1 MSEIICP
8 HCGSPNPIE
17 ADNCSVCHKSLY
29 EEPTQPFQPPSR
41 NGLDWLQD
49 YRKFGTEGSFVSDE
63 EAQSEPEGEPD
74 SPFQSDSPPAF
85 VPDSSNISDAK
96 PEKQP
101 GAGEEVEI
109 PDWLARVR
117 ARSRE
122 DALTSEQEP
131 PAPPPEPKYKVGEP
145 IKTDWLRDLTGAE
158 ERPAAD
164 ETNAY
169 PDWLKRIATRSQEAK
184 KARETEEA
192 APRPPFD
199 VSSETGGPSGPVISE
214 EELPP
219 FIQPE
224 ETPEPE
230 IEAEPEPADES
241 DLFNLYSQE
250 LESLAVQP
258 PGTPQPVE
266 TAAAETPPDMLPPE
280 PEPAP
285 SVEELPAFIT
295 QGLPE
300 EPIPD
305 ELEPFED
312 VKPIP
317 NIEWLDESYIET
329 PEPEAPA
336 VEEPAGIDWSS
347 EEIGKPTLEP
357 WDALSNLERL
367 QAENEEPA
375 EPSVDALIN
384 LGGVMGESQEAFEES
399 EETTA
404 DLDWLKAQ
412 REEEVRP
419 FDEPQAAPDWLGG
432 PKEETSEDALA
443 NLDKLLS
450 EKQTPIEESKTEAE
464 DLNWLRAQGEET
476 VRPFEGTSAAPDW
489 LGEPKEE
496 TSEDDLANLE
506 KLLSERQTPFEE
518 RKDEAADLDW
528 LKAQGEETVQPFEK
542 SPTVPD
548 WFAAQ
553 QEKIE
558 EPLAEES
565 PVEPAQPGEIP
576 EWLSLQDETEAAA
589 QPPAQPVER
598 GEEFSIYD
606 EENLPDW
613 LKEESQAAPA
623 EAPVAP
629 APEATQEKPDM
640 PDWLKDLSPGEG
652 GGSAKPGYALEEH
665 IEESGP
671 LAGFQGILPGEETV
685 THYTK
690 PPTYAGTLQ
699 VTEKQRI
706 YATMFD
712 TIISSEKKVGEAVEK
727 KVAASSQALRLFV
740 GILMIGILLIALF
753 FDAQIA
759 APPAL
764 YPGENVAFF
773 NTIQSIT
780 GTTASS
786 RILVGLDYEPSL
798 TGEVGTI
805 AGVVLQDLMA
815 GNSNLAFV
823 SINPTGPAL
832 ADDLVN
838 RANQAVPAYPAAE
851 KVTNLGYLPGGAS
864 VLAGLAANP
873 AVTAPNTTDG
883 AAAWES
889 GALQGV
895 RTIGDFDAVL
905 LLTDNSES
913 ARTWIE
919 QIQTS
924 AKDTPF
930 LVVSSAQV
938 VPVLQPYVQ
947 SGQITGL
954 LGGLSGATSYQQL
967 AQDSSG
973 GLSAY
978 WDAYQVGMLLSA
990 IFMILGAV
998 VFGSIRLI
1006 QKMKKA

>member
-8 HCGSPNPIE
+8 HCGSPNSIE
-17 ADNCSVCHKSLY
+17 ADNCSICHKSLY
-29 EEPTQPFQPPSR
+29 EEREEPFHPTAG

-49 YRKFGTEGSFVSDE
+49 YRSFGTEGSFVPDDA
-63 EAQSEPEGEPD
+63 AQPETEGEPEPPTPSEIQPKFLTETGSAPDAEPDQLPEGGED
-74 SPFQSDSPPAF
+74 S
-85 VPDSSNISDAK
+85 
-96 PEKQP
+96 
-101 GAGEEVEI
+101 GI

-122 DALTSEQEP
+122 DAQTSQQEQP
-131 PAPPPEPKYKVGEP
+131 SPPPEPKYKVGEP

-158 ERPAAD
+158 EKPAPE

-169 PDWLKRIATRSQEAK
+169 PDWLKRIAARSQEAK
-184 KARETEEA
+184 KAKEVEESATQQPFDLSSRIASLTGRETPGKEEVS
-192 APRPPFD
+192 PPFVEAD
-199 VSSETGGPSGPVISE
+199 EKPEQPV
-214 EELPP
+214 
-219 FIQPE
+219 Q
-224 ETPEPE
+224 T
-230 IEAEPEPADES
+230 EAESTGET

-258 PGTPQPVE
+258 PITPEPVE
-266 TAAAETPPDMLPPE
+266 TGTHAAPPDMLPPE
-280 PEPAP
+280 PEPSSP
-285 SVEELPAFIT
+285 VEELPAFIT

-300 EPIPD
+300 EPVPD
-305 ELEPFED
+305 ELEPLED
-312 VKPIP
+312 IKPIP
-317 NIEWLDESYIET
+317 DIDWLDESYIET
-329 PEPEAPA
+329 PGPEAPA
-336 VEEPAGIDWSS
+336 AEEPAGIEWSS
-347 EEIGKPTLEP
+347 DELEKPALQP
-357 WDALSNLERL
+357 WDALANLERI
-367 QAENEEPA
+367 QAESKEPP

-384 LGGVMGESQEAFEES
+384 LGGLMSASQESLEES
-399 EETTA
+399 EDNLA

-412 REEEVRP
+412 REEPVQP
-419 FDEPQAAPDWLGG
+419 FEEGQAAPDWL
-432 PKEETSEDALA
+432 S
-443 NLDKLLS
+443 
-450 EKQTPIEESKTEAE
+450 
-464 DLNWLRAQGEET
+464 
-476 VRPFEGTSAAPDW
+476 
-489 LGEPKEE
+489 EPKEE
-496 TSEDDLANLE
+496 TSDDALANLE
-506 KLLSERQTPFEE
+506 KLLSERQMPVEE
-518 RKDEAADLDW
+518 HRDETADLDW
-528 LKAQGEETVQPFEK
+528 LKAQGEAEVRPFEEPFATSDWLGEQKDAMSEDVLADLERLLSEKQPQSEGGKDETADLDWLKTQGEESVQPFEE
-542 SPTVPD
+542 TQQIPD
-548 WFAAQ
+548 WFASS
-553 QEKIE
+553 QEKTE
-558 EPLAEES
+558 EPTVEAE
-565 PVEPAQPGEIP
+565 PKKPMQPGEIP
-576 EWLSLQDETEAAA
+576 EWLFMADETGSTEKTAG
-589 QPPAQPVER
+589 QPVER

-606 EENLPDW
+606 EETVPDW
-613 LKEESQAAPA
+613 LKEQTPGAPA
-623 EAPVAP
+623 EVTP
-629 APEATQEKPDM
+629 ATPPAREKTDM
-640 PDWLKDLSPGEG
+640 PDWLKDLSQAEG
-652 GGSAKPGYALEEH
+652 GEPVKAGSTLEEH

-712 TIISSEKKVGEAVEK
+712 TIISSEKKVGEAIEK

-740 GILMIGILLIALF
+740 GILIIGVMVIALF

-773 NTIQSIT
+773 NSIQSIT
-780 GTTASS
+780 STTASS

-798 TGEVGTI
+798 SGEVGTT

-815 GNSNLAFV
+815 GNSSLAFV
-823 SINPTGPAL
+823 SLNPTGPAL
-832 ADDLVN
+832 AADLVN

-864 VLAGLAANP
+864 ALAGLAANP
-873 AVTAPNTTDG
+873 VVAAPNTTDG

-895 RTIGDFDAVL
+895 RSIKDFDAVL

-913 ARTWIE
+913 ARAWIE

-938 VPVLQPYVQ
+938 IPVLQPYVQ
-947 SGQITGL
+947 SGQISGL
-954 LGGLSGATSYQQL
+954 LGGLSGAASYQQL

-978 WDAYQVGMLLSA
+978 WDAYQVGMLLTA

-998 VFGSIRLI
+998 VFSSIRLI

>member
-8 HCGSPNPIE
+8 HCGSPNSIE
-17 ADNCSVCHKSLY
+17 AENCSVCHKSLY
-29 EEPTQPFQPPSR
+29 EEPAEPYHPPAG

-49 YRKFGTEGSFVSDE
+49 YRSFGTEGSFVSDDA
-63 EAQSEPEGEPD
+63 AQPEPEGEAEPPMP
-74 SPFQSDSPPAF
+74 SEIQPAF
-85 VPDSSNISDAK
+85 LTETNGTADAESDQSPEGGEDS
-96 PEKQP
+96 
-101 GAGEEVEI
+101 GI

-122 DALTSEQEP
+122 DAQTSQQEP
-131 PAPPPEPKYKVGEP
+131 PPPPPEPKYKVGEP

-158 ERPAAD
+158 EKPPPE

-169 PDWLKRIATRSQEAK
+169 PDWLKRIAARSQEAK
-184 KARETEEA
+184 KAKE
-192 APRPPFD
+192 
-199 VSSETGGPSGPVISE
+199 
-214 EELPP
+214 
-219 FIQPE
+219 
-224 ETPEPE
+224 
-230 IEAEPEPADES
+230 ADES
-241 DLFNLYSQE
+241 ATQGPFDLSSRIASLTGREIPEKEEVSPPFVEPDEKPEQPDETDLFNLYSQE

-258 PGTPQPVE
+258 PITPEPVE
-266 TAAAETPPDMLPPE
+266 TSTPEAPPDMLPPE
-280 PEPAP
+280 PEPSSP
-285 SVEELPAFIT
+285 VEELPAFIT

-305 ELEPFED
+305 ELEPLED

-317 NIEWLDESYIET
+317 NIDWLDEKYIET
-329 PEPEAPA
+329 PEPEAPTA
-336 VEEPAGIDWSS
+336 EEPTGIDWSS
-347 EEIGKPTLEP
+347 DEIEQPAIQP
-357 WDALSNLERL
+357 WDALANLERI
-367 QAENEEPA
+367 QAECEEPP

-384 LGGVMGESQEAFEES
+384 LGGLMGESQESLEES
-399 EETTA
+399 EDTLA

-412 REEEVRP
+412 REEQVQP
-419 FDEPQAAPDWLGG
+419 FEEGQTGPDWLSE
-432 PKEETSEDALA
+432 PEEESSED
-443 NLDKLLS
+443 
-450 EKQTPIEESKTEAE
+450 
-464 DLNWLRAQGEET
+464 
-476 VRPFEGTSAAPDW
+476 V
-489 LGEPKEE
+489 
-496 TSEDDLANLE
+496 LANLE
-506 KLLSERQTPFEE
+506 KLLSERQTPAEEHRDETADLDWLKGQGEAEGHPNEEPFTTPDWLSEPKEETSDDVLADLEKLLSEKQTPFEGS
-518 RKDEAADLDW
+518 KDETADLDW
-528 LKAQGEETVQPFEK
+528 LKAQGEESLQPFEETPV
-542 SPTVPD
+542 SPD
-548 WFAAQ
+548 WFTTS
-553 QEKIE
+553 QEKTE
-558 EPLAEES
+558 EPSVEAEAEK
-565 PVEPAQPGEIP
+565 PAQPGEIP
-576 EWLSLQDETEAAA
+576 EWLFMADETGSAEKTAG
-589 QPPAQPVER
+589 QPVER

-606 EENLPDW
+606 EENVPDW
-613 LKEESQAAPA
+613 LKEGTSAAPT
-623 EAPVAP
+623 EVAP
-629 APEATQEKPDM
+629 AAPPARETPEI
-640 PDWLKDLSPGEG
+640 PDWLKDLSQAEG
-652 GGSAKPGYALEEH
+652 GEPVKAGYALEEH

-712 TIISSEKKVGEAVEK
+712 TIISSEKKVGEATEK
-727 KVAASSQALRLFV
+727 RVTASLQALRLFV
-740 GILMIGILLIALF
+740 GILVIGIMVIALF

-773 NTIQSIT
+773 NSIQSIT
-780 GTTASS
+780 STTASS

-798 TGEVGTI
+798 SGEVGTT

-815 GNSNLAFV
+815 GNSSLAFV
-823 SINPTGPAL
+823 SLNPTGPAL
-832 ADDLVN
+832 AADLVD

-851 KVTNLGYLPGGAS
+851 KMTNLGYLPGGAS
-864 VLAGLAANP
+864 ALAGLAANP
-873 AVTAPNTTDG
+873 VVAAPNTTDG
-883 AAAWES
+883 SAAWES

-895 RTIGDFDAVL
+895 RSINDFDAVL

-913 ARTWIE
+913 ARAWIE

-924 AKDTPF
+924 SKDTPF

-954 LGGLSGATSYQQL
+954 LGGLSGAASYQQL

-978 WDAYQVGMLLSA
+978 WDAYQVGMLLAA

-998 VFGSIRLI
+998 VFSSIKLI